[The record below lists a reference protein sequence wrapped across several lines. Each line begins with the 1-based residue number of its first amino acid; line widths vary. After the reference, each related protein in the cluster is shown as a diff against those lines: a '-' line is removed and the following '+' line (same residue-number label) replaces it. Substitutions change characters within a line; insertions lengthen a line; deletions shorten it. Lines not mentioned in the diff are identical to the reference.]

1 MIDKERALRHRR
13 RVLEETELGN
23 IRPGK
28 QLHFITMS
36 IIVDMSR
43 RRTANLDEPVEL
55 RADGFDPF
63 GNSDGVVEDSIGS
76 VDIVRPLRADSS
88 MYVRVCVTAG
98 IRQ

>member
-1 MIDKERALRHRR
+1 
-13 RVLEETELGN
+13 
-23 IRPGK
+23 
-28 QLHFITMS
+28 MS
-36 IIVDMSR
+36 IIVDMSSR

-76 VDIVRPLRADSS
+76 VDIVRSLRADSS

-98 IRQ
+98 IRQQACRYTASSRVS